1 MGRICSSLVTSC
13 AMFYIVSTGIGLATI
28 AAAKK
33 EAWEGT
39 ELRDWNG
46 RAESHEV
53 FTERVA

>member
-1 MGRICSSLVTSC
+1 MTSC
-13 AMFYIVSTGIGLATI
+13 AMICIVSTGIGLATI